1 MRAYAD
7 QAQTPE
13 QQIKALQVQL
23 QEANEK
29 ARLFEAMLDV
39 LKQDYG
45 VRVVKKP
52 LGKSSR
58 KSSSQA

>member
-1 MRAYAD
+1 M
-7 QAQTPE
+7 
-13 QQIKALQVQL
+13 QL

-45 VRVVKKP
+45 VCVVKKP

-58 KSSSQA
+58 KSSSPD